1 MTANGSNKED
11 RKEGAPKLKGRDPR
25 VLAFVR
31 LLARQAADKD
41 YAHLLRTSGKAPQPQ
56 AEKE

>member
-1 MTANGSNKED
+1 MTTEGGNRED

-41 YAHLLRTSGKAPQPQ
+41 YAELLMNHGKAPQPQ
-56 AEKE
+56 TGKE